1 MHGTCIL
8 CPPQKA
14 EEDEPIVYN
23 FYIEIYQIPQ
33 IIEQVVLIRQNMH
46 KLLNFLTKYLNRWK
60 RYRPLWKLDK
70 AIVLE
75 KFAAKKPSCVAYDEK
90 LQFYSRL
97 AQEVTQQPLF
107 KDEQCI
113 RLYLGPLAY
122 TVQENARAWVNSL
135 GHLLNE
141 SAREELY
148 SLKNELEVG
157 FTNIKMQSYI
167 QVQLFVHTFFQYNI

>member
-14 EEDEPIVYN
+14 EEDEPIVYS
-23 FYIEIYQIPQ
+23 FYSEIYQISQ
-33 IIEQVVLIRQNMH
+33 IIEQAVMISQNMH
-46 KLLNFLTKYLNRWK
+46 KLLTSLTKYLNRWK

-75 KFAAKKPSCVAYDEK
+75 KFAAKKPSCVIYDEK

-97 AQEVTQQPLF
+97 ALEVTQQPLI

-113 RLYLGPLAY
+113 RLYLGPLAF
-122 TVQENARAWVNSL
+122 TVQENARTWVNSL

-148 SLKNELEVG
+148 SLRDELEVCFVDVLS
-157 FTNIKMQSYI
+157 FT
-167 QVQLFVHTFFQYNI
+167 QVHACTFQGLL